1 MRGLATAPFCR
12 IRPAVVLSANQE
24 RASIRLKDSRG
35 TSHMPKYEG
44 VLHFTIPVKDLDRS
58 EKFYTEVLDFKKVG
72 RRDPIVFM
80 RAGDNYFNLT
90 YSENPITLNA
100 VGRHEIHSAFRL
112 TPEAYEEALKTLPER
127 GVEIFKQED
136 RKAGMFVGR
145 SAYIRDPDG
154 NVIELIDLVRA
165 AT

>member
-1 MRGLATAPFCR
+1 
-12 IRPAVVLSANQE
+12 
-24 RASIRLKDSRG
+24 
-35 TSHMPKYEG
+35 MPRYEG

-58 EKFYTEVLDFKKVG
+58 EKFYTEVLEFKKVG

-100 VGRHEIHSAFRL
+100 IGHHEIHSAFRL
-112 TPEAYEEALKTLPER
+112 TAEAYDEALKSLPER

-136 RKAGMFVGR
+136 RKAGIFVGR